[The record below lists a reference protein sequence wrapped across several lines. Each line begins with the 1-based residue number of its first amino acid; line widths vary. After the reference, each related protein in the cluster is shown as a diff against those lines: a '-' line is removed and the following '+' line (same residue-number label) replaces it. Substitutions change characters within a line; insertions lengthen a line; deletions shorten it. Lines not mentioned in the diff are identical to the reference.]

1 MMIRCDDFER
11 WLVSDDPTDVEAAR
25 LHAVDCGRC
34 SRTYEQWSEL
44 AAAARAMRRE
54 WDSPYLWTRIQSGIA
69 PRITN
74 RIWMP
79 LTAAAAVL
87 VLAAAAAWWMVRQPP
102 ISQSATAG
110 HRLLGEQALQ
120 DVERAELDY
129 VQSIERL
136 STLAAPALTSPPSAL
151 LTIHREKLLLLDAA
165 IAECRAQV
173 ERNRFN
179 THLRRE
185 LLAMYQ
191 EKRKTL
197 EEILNELKPAS

>member
-1 MMIRCDDFER
+1 MIIHCDDFER
-11 WLVSDDPTDVEAAR
+11 SLASDDPTEVEAAW
-25 LHAVDCGRC
+25 LHAVDCARC
-34 SRTYEQWSEL
+34 RRTSEQWSEL
-44 AAAARAMRRE
+44 AAAARTMRRE
-54 WDSPYLWTRIQSGIA
+54 WESPNLWTRIQSDIA
-69 PRITN
+69 PRTTN
-74 RIWMP
+74 WIWMP
-79 LTAAAAVL
+79 LAAAAVL
-87 VLAAAAAWWMVRQPP
+87 VLTAAATWWSMRQPP
-102 ISQSATAG
+102 GPQPASAE

-136 STLAAPALTSPPSAL
+136 STLAAPALTSPASEL

-165 IAECRAQV
+165 ITECRAQV

-197 EEILNELKPAS
+197 EEILNELKPAL

>member
-1 MMIRCDDFER
+1 
-11 WLVSDDPTDVEAAR
+11 
-25 LHAVDCGRC
+25 
-34 SRTYEQWSEL
+34 
-44 AAAARAMRRE
+44 
-54 WDSPYLWTRIQSGIA
+54 
-69 PRITN
+69 
-74 RIWMP
+74 
-79 LTAAAAVL
+79 VL
-87 VLAAAAAWWMVRQPP
+87 VLAAAATWWSVRQPP
-102 ISQSATAG
+102 VPQPAG
-110 HRLLGEQALQ
+110 AEHRLLGEQALQ

-136 STLAAPALTSPPSAL
+136 STLAAPALTSPPSEL

>member
-1 MMIRCDDFER
+1 MITRCDDFER
-11 WLVSDDPTDVEAAR
+11 WLVSDDPTEVEAAR
-25 LHAVDCGRC
+25 LHAVDCARC
-34 SRTYEQWSEL
+34 SQTYEQWSEL

-54 WDSPYLWTRIQSGIA
+54 WESPYLWTRIQSDIT
-69 PRITN
+69 PRIAH

-79 LTAAAAVL
+79 LTAAAVL
-87 VLAAAAAWWMVRQPP
+87 VLTAAATWWAVRQPP
-102 ISQSATAG
+102 ISQPTGAE

-136 STLAAPALTSPPSAL
+136 STLAGPALTSPPSEL

-165 IAECRAQV
+165 IAECRAEV